1 MFFIFRKCESL
12 DSQSVAVIFTL
23 NGEFSHWVL
32 GRPFCRCV
40 ADVQTA
46 TFVQWTSLYESSPTK
61 QTSRL
66 FQTAKQQFEF
76 WSSHQQSFEQSFIC
90 VKIAHLCIYM
100 PPVFGAYLLHDHS
113 PKPSTFSVPPPTQAS
128 QRETAVVRLSRTAHC
143 PSPPSKWNI
152 LELPDKLPQGMLSSN
167 TVPLLADKQTLRNK
181 IQWSL
186 KFLLLRPLNAPP
198 AAASSSTAQ
207 SWAMW

>member
-1 MFFIFRKCESL
+1 M
-12 DSQSVAVIFTL
+12 
-23 NGEFSHWVL
+23 
-32 GRPFCRCV
+32 
-40 ADVQTA
+40 
-46 TFVQWTSLYESSPTK
+46 YESSPTK